1 MFEGDLGVEH
11 RGVVRHEPIR
21 GSGDAVLRLDGAYA
35 SLDDGGEGAPNGVGV
50 GVGVGVFAED
60 GEWECA
66 AEVGFCGWGAA
77 WGARDVRGARGER
90 ARADEGAKSRG
101 RDAMRVA
108 DDRGAED
115 VVAEGRE
122 ELERESGVRAVGGE
136 DGVGGVEFPEEPR
149 RGFGDAP
156 GVGGGELARHVS
168 RERAVIEDVERLARR
183 AREERLG
190 ARGGVEDR
198 RHRTGGRGQN
208 GRLGAARAVDAS
220 RRGNLS
226 VRRHGAAAAHDNHR
240 ALRAE
245 SRLVRSTAGHH
256 PQVRLNERIGRR
268 APLRGLATHRAV
280 VETTPRTRA
289 PRCDAPLRRGLL
301 SDRSRA
307 GVVCRNRRN
316 DFNRARNVDE
326 LGQNWRRR
334 CAPPTPR
341 SAPSPWAD
349 PDIPSAHD
357 ATRITGG
364 TENTP
369 PRSPCL
375 GFSARTAATRSRS
388 PR

>member
-1 MFEGDLGVEH
+1 M
-11 RGVVRHEPIR
+11 
-21 GSGDAVLRLDGAYA
+21 A
-35 SLDDGGEGAPNGVGV
+35 SVGLSF
-50 GVGVGVFAED
+50 G
-60 GEWECA
+60 
-66 AEVGFCGWGAA
+66 GAA
-77 WGARDVRGARGER
+77 TQVWR
-90 ARADEGAKSRG
+90 RG
-101 RDAMRVA
+101 R
-108 DDRGAED
+108 
-115 VVAEGRE
+115 GR
-122 ELERESGVRAVGGE
+122 
-136 DGVGGVEFPEEPR
+136 
-149 RGFGDAP
+149 
-156 GVGGGELARHVS
+156 GGELARHVLA
-168 RERAVIEDVERLARR
+168 RAGCNRGRRAPRTPCARR
-183 AREERLG
+183 APRRTRRRRGPPPSDGWARTERT
-190 ARGGVEDR
+190 ARGGAR
-198 RHRTGGRGQN
+198 R
-208 GRLGAARAVDAS
+208 DAS

-226 VRRHGAAAAHDNHR
+226 VGRHGAAAAHDNHR

-245 SRLVRSTAGHH
+245 TRLVRSSAGHH

-268 APLRGLATHRAV
+268 APLRSFATHRAV

-316 DFNRARNVDE
+316 DENRARNVDE